1 MAFNVNDMIIDR
13 PIRAT
18 LFDKTSGEVIFTID
32 QVTDPSLEA
41 TSESAEVR
49 DATGSLVTEFER
61 SKTVVFSGSNSFVNL
76 GLLAAQTGSSKE
88 VASATNL
95 INVPKFEMIELGN
108 TAGTPNATIT
118 LSEEPV
124 GTLKYIY
131 RLAND
136 KSIAE
141 KFEVGVDDTSDFS
154 IAGKVITLPTTPTT
168 PFVST
173 DRFSIWYEYETDGT
187 NGLGSVRISSFAEV
201 FARVGKFDLEILLAD
216 ICNPNVKYYAHL
228 VGDNAKIDGNFS
240 ITFNNEATHPFS
252 VKIMQNY
259 CDAKKK
265 LFDIIIPE

>member
-1 MAFNVNDMIIDR
+1 MGFNVNDMIIDR

-49 DATGSLVTEFER
+49 DAAGSLVTEFER
-61 SKTVVFSGSNSFVNL
+61 SKTVIFSGSNSFVNL

-88 VASATNL
+88 IASATNP
-95 INVPKFEMIELGN
+95 INVPKFEMIELGA
-108 TAGTPNATIT
+108 TAGTPNATVT

-141 KFEVGVDDTSDFS
+141 KFEVGIDPLTNFS
-154 IAGKVITLPTTPTT
+154 ISGKVVTLPTTPA
-168 PFVST
+168 FVAT

-187 NGLGSVRISSFAEV
+187 TGLGSVRISSFAEV

-259 CDAKKK
+259 CDANKK

>member
-61 SKTVVFSGSNSFVNL
+61 SKAVVFSGSNAFVNL

-88 VASATNL
+88 VASSTNL
-95 INVPKFEMIELGN
+95 INVPKFEMIELGA
-108 TAGTPNATIT
+108 TASVVNDTIE

-124 GTLKYIY
+124 GALKYIY

-141 KFEVGVDDTSDFS
+141 KYEAGATPATNFS
-154 IAGKVITLPTTPTT
+154 ITGKVITLPTTPT
-168 PFVST
+168 FVAT
-173 DRFSIWYEYETDGT
+173 DRFGVWYEYETDGT
-187 NGLGSVRISSFAEV
+187 EGLGSVRVSSFAEV
-201 FARVGKFDLEILLAD
+201 FARAGKFDLEILLAD

-228 VGDNAKIDGNFS
+228 VGDNAKVDGNFS
-240 ITFNNEATHPFS
+240 VTFSNEETHPFS

-259 CDAKKK
+259 CDANKK